1 VPNRIALALCLLSL
15 ALACATTPRA
25 PVERPT
31 RPSILILL
39 ADDLGARDPSVYG
52 SAFYETPNLDRLA
65 EEGMRFTQAYAA
77 GSVCSPTRASIQTG
91 KYPARTGI
99 TDFLPGHRPT
109 GTGLE
114 VLEPMS
120 HLDATE
126 VTLADALATGGYQT
140 FYGGKWHLGRAAN
153 APEQHGYETVPRESG
168 SGAER
173 SRAVVAG
180 AVDFLKQRDP
190 SKPFFAFLSLYEPH
204 TPIERYHEHI
214 EHFEEKART
223 LGASPPPIPE
233 RRPDARAAGR
243 SGLRLRVAGL
253 DDQVGLVLDT
263 SMHSTRARH
272 DRGVPL
278 RQRRLRDRRRAG
290 ADQQRAAPR
299 RQGLALRGRHPRSA
313 LDPRAAARR
322 ARLDR
327 ERSRDHERSLPDP
340 ARARGTSAA
349 TRATPGRR
357 ESRAAPSR
365 RRGARGPA
373 ALLAL
378 PALSRLDLAAG
389 SAIGSVTGSWS
400 SSTTADVGSRSRAR
414 PGGTDVSRR
423 TRSRRA
429 PRRAGGADPGPARP
443 FQAGSASPRAELTM
457 IGAWIFARPE
467 RVVAGISTADG
478 DGAVA
483 SPDLAGAW
491 HRPLRGLVRSQGARG
506 CAC

>member
-1 VPNRIALALCLLSL
+1 MPNRIALALCLLSL

-39 ADDLGARDPSVYG
+39 ADDLGARDPGVYG
-52 SAFYETPNLDRLA
+52 SAFYETPNVDRLA

-126 VTLADALATGGYQT
+126 VTLADALASGGYQT

-204 TPIERYHEHI
+204 TPIERYGEHI

-223 LGASPPPIPE
+223 LGGSPPPIQE
-233 RRPDARAAGR
+233 HDGLTRARQDDPAYA
-243 SGLRLRVAGL
+243 SEVAGL
-253 DDQVGLVLDT
+253 DDQIGLVLDT
-263 SMHSTRARH
+263 
-272 DRGVPL
+272 
-278 RQRRLRDRRRAG
+278 
-290 ADQQRAAPR
+290 
-299 RQGLALRGRHPRSA
+299 
-313 LDPRAAARR
+313 LDA
-322 ARLDR
+322 
-327 ERSRDHERSLPDP
+327 
-340 ARARGTSAA
+340 
-349 TRATPGRR
+349 
-357 ESRAAPSR
+357 
-365 RRGARGPA
+365 
-373 ALLAL
+373 
-378 PALSRLDLAAG
+378 LDLARDTIVVFLSDNGGYATGVAPGPTSNAPLRAGKGWLYEGGIRVPLVIRVPQLVAPGSTASVPVITSDLYPTLLELAGLPPRPEQHRDGVSLAPLLRGSAAPAARPLFWHYPHYHGSTWRPG
-389 SAIGSVTGSWS
+389 SAIRIGDWKLVEFYDPPGVELY
-400 SSTTADVGSRSRAR
+400 DLAR
-414 PGGTDVSRR
+414 DPGEAHDVSAANPAKVAELR
-423 TRSRRA
+423 
-429 PRRAGGADPGPARP
+429 GALAALMRETGAIVPKP
-443 FQAGSASPRAELTM
+443 GSASPP
-457 IGAWIFARPE
+457 G
-467 RVVAGISTADG
+467 GN
-478 DGAVA
+478 
-483 SPDLAGAW
+483 
-491 HRPLRGLVRSQGARG
+491 
-506 CAC
+506 